1 MSRRPVEDLSGPSAI
16 QPVASPVS
24 TYVRPAEPAPSR
36 LHEVADGLAAFDQG
50 LRGFMEKRR
59 EKQNEADA
67 IRGEAA
73 FNKANHVGWGEAVRQ
88 GLVPANASP
97 IFQESYKKVQGNLAG
112 IKLREKFNQAY
123 VTWDGRN
130 SDDPAAFDQ
139 FVKTFVAE
147 NIQTNDPHVL
157 DGLNA
162 HIRQLQA
169 DAYDVHGREVAA
181 STYKGNV
188 DTQAAIAGKSIDYA
202 SSNGLE
208 TGEGTDYEGL
218 KGDLLTQ
225 REEVLATGVRKED
238 YDAQLVKA
246 IAAKAIEHQD
256 PQLLDLLDETLPGYE
271 VPLKQLPEF
280 RDIKQKTIEAIES
293 DIRTRMNDN
302 AKAQKKLDEEA
313 EGKLVTTVFG
323 VLDKDPTAEIP
334 EDVIKQWEK
343 YDPTARTKLARA
355 RSSLQDADSIE
366 SREDMLMVEQ
376 MIQDGA
382 TQKDIFDLVSNGVIN
397 DPATLKAALDRVEKR
412 RKAMLEGSGVL
423 KTQTS
428 KRFLATIKERTTPS
442 DLMGGFFAPDGLTDE
457 GLEATKD
464 FEMMLLQWEDQN
476 PTATILDREKAIN
489 EIGDTILKRIIIDDR
504 QYISPADAAEMER
517 QQAEQEVQANG
528 IGTDG
533 PAAPGQPD
541 EPQRG
546 FWDLPTRE
554 EFNKEMRIDSGVARP
569 READTEA
576 RRSWELEQIDKH
588 FTGEEPPSLEDMD
601 PVFQDKIKADAKAFG
616 MTPEEF
622 TMDFWKKVIQTV
634 GGAAGADGDTAPE
647 DGGLVDKISHTID
660 SAVTEGQTITA
671 SAGAD
676 EEVRRASS
684 LLDLLGQTEGT
695 DRGRGYNETLGYG
708 RYTNGD
714 VDLVNMTLGDID
726 KLQSS
731 MLKHPDNSFNSSA
744 LGRYQIVQRT
754 MRNLKKQMGLTD
766 DMKFTPELQDKMAMR
781 LLKQRGLDK
790 WLAGE
795 RSDESFMNNL
805 AREWASLP
813 TSNGNGYY
821 SRKPTKA
828 SVAQVVSVFGRA
840 RNGEV
845 GLPGQHFAGDGH
857 NHGDGDLGSILTASD
872 RGYDPDMDNVH
883 EDVKTRLVAL
893 QQAFGKQLPVVSGYR
908 DPERNAKS
916 KGAKKSQHMHGNAI
930 DISVKD
936 MSKEERIRL
945 IRLASETGFTGIG
958 VYDNSL
964 HFDIGK
970 RRYWGPNYHG
980 TSLPSWASAVI
991 QEHMARTA

>member
-73 FNKANHVGWGEAVRQ
+73 FNKANHVGWGEAVRL

-97 IFQESYKKVQGNLAG
+97 VFQESYKKAQGNLAG
-112 IKLREKFNQAY
+112 VKLREKFNQAY

-139 FVKTFVAE
+139 FIQTFIAE
-147 NIQTNDPHVL
+147 NVQTDDPHVL
-157 DGLNA
+157 TGLNA
-162 HIRQLQA
+162 HLRQLQE

-218 KGDLLTQ
+218 KGDLLAQ

-302 AKAQKKLDEEA
+302 AKAQKAADKEA
-313 EGKLVTTVFG
+313 EGAIVRNVFG
-323 VLDKDPTAEIP
+323 ILDEDPTAEIP

-343 YDPTARTKLARA
+343 YDPEARTKLARA
-355 RSSLQDADSIE
+355 RNSLQDADSIE

-428 KRFLATIKERTTPS
+428 KRFLATIKERTAP
-442 DLMGGFFAPDGLTDE
+442 DMLGAMFAPDGLTDE

-464 FEMMLLQWEDQN
+464 FEMYLIQWEEQN
-476 PTATILDREKAIN
+476 PNATLYEREKFIN
-489 EIGDTILKRIIIDDR
+489 ETGELILKRIAPEVPGKDGP

-517 QQAEQEVQANG
+517 QRAEQEVQANG

-533 PAAPGQPD
+533 PSSPEQAE
-541 EPQRG
+541 EPERS
-546 FWDLPTRE
+546 FWDLPSRE
-554 EFNKEMRIDSGVARP
+554 EFYKSMKIDSGIRIP
-569 READTEA
+569 REKDVEG
-576 RRSWELEQIDKH
+576 RRSWELEQINKH

-601 PVFQDKIKADAKAFG
+601 PVFQDKIKADAKSFG

-622 TMDFWKKVIQTV
+622 TMDFWKKVNQTV
-634 GGAAGADGDTAPE
+634 GGAAGEKDQEPAETADGNVVKSSFETDIGT
-647 DGGLVDKISHTID
+647 TID
-660 SAVTEGQTITA
+660 DAI

-676 EEVRRASS
+676 TVAQVRNDPNVRRAVSV
-684 LLDLLGQTEGT
+684 LDLLGKTEGT
-695 DRGRGYNETLGYG
+695 DRGDGYNETLAYG
-708 RYTNGD
+708 AYTNGD
-714 VDLVNMTLGDID
+714 VDLVNMTLGDLD
-726 KLQSS
+726 KLQTK
-731 MLKHPDNSFNSSA
+731 MLRHPKNKWNSSA
-744 LGRYQIVQRT
+744 VGRYQIVRT
-754 MRNLKKQMGLTD
+754 TLRKLKKSMGLTD
-766 DMKFTPELQDKMAMR
+766 DMKFTPELQDMMALE
-781 LLKQRGLDK
+781 LLRGRGLDA
-790 WLAGE
+790 WLAGKK
-795 RSDESFMNNL
+795 SDKSFINSL
-805 AREWASLP
+805 AKEWASLP
-813 TSNGNGYY
+813 TSSGKGFYGGQHAG
-821 SRKPTKA
+821 T
-828 SVAQVVSVFGRA
+828 SVAGVLA
-840 RNGEV
+840 
-845 GLPGQHFAGDGH
+845 
-857 NHGDGDLGSILTASD
+857 
-872 RGYDPDMDNVH
+872 
-883 EDVKTRLVAL
+883 AL
-893 QQAFGKQLPVVSGYR
+893 QQ
-908 DPERNAKS
+908 
-916 KGAKKSQHMHGNAI
+916 
-930 DISVKD
+930 VKD
-936 MSKEERIRL
+936 FKDDLTEVADVPQAKPE
-945 IRLASETGFTGIG
+945 
-958 VYDNSL
+958 VN
-964 HFDIGK
+964 
-970 RRYWGPNYHG
+970 
-980 TSLPSWASAVI
+980 V
-991 QEHMARTA
+991 